1 MSEYKHDV
9 SYDITPVKNPG
20 KSKGHKGTAPSKTPT
35 IPNLIN
41 PGTYSIAK
49 PAGQQT
55 SGGYSAG
62 WKPRAANTRQSPDG
76 QNVKYQA
83 PRDTGKSSISELP
96 GQYTKTPKA
105 GGR

>member
-1 MSEYKHDV
+1 MSEYFRDV

-35 IPNLIN
+35 IPNLMN
-41 PGTYSIAK
+41 PGTYNIAK

-55 SGGYSAG
+55 SGGYAAG
-62 WKPRAANTRQSPDG
+62 WKPQAGRTSQSPAG
-76 QNVKYQA
+76 QESKYQA
-83 PRDTGKSSISELP
+83 PRNVGKSSISALP
-96 GQYTKTPKA
+96 GQYTGVPKA